1 MPIFGNMMYASRGP
15 VCDIHDIKVMKQLT
29 DGAKEL
35 AKKYNAIVLR
45 MEPDILSKDETFR
58 DIVTNLGY
66 KLYDVIYEKEAKDY
80 YLRIFIDNENGISLE
95 DCEKVNNAITE
106 ILDEKDYI
114 KDQYFLE
121 VSSPGIERV
130 LRKDWQLE
138 ENIGQE
144 VEVKLFK
151 PFNGEKL
158 ITGILNGF
166 DEETIN
172 IDEQEIPRKDISLI
186 KIKYNW

>member
-1 MPIFGNMMYASRGP
+1 MSVKGG
-15 VCDIHDIKVMKQLT
+15 K
-29 DGAKEL
+29 
-35 AKKYNAIVLR
+35 
-45 MEPDILSKDETFR
+45 ILSKIEKNVEELINP
-58 DIVTNLGY
+58 IVTNLGY
-66 KLYDVIYEKEAKDY
+66 KLYDVIYEKEAKDH

-144 VEVKLFK
+144 VELKLFK

-166 DEETIN
+166 NEETIN

>member
-1 MPIFGNMMYASRGP
+1 M
-15 VCDIHDIKVMKQLT
+15 
-29 DGAKEL
+29 
-35 AKKYNAIVLR
+35 
-45 MEPDILSKDETFR
+45 
-58 DIVTNLGY
+58 
-66 KLYDVIYEKEAKDY
+66 
-80 YLRIFIDNENGISLE
+80 
-95 DCEKVNNAITE
+95 NNAITE

-144 VEVKLFK
+144 VEIKLFK

-158 ITGILNGF
+158 ITGILKCFN
-166 DEETIN
+166 EEMIN
-172 IDEQEIPRKDISLI
+172 IDELEIPRKDISLI